1 LNEIYGSAE
10 EIRAKI
16 TSKLLLQAIDYWESI
31 AEDDVIPRRSA
42 IDPMAIPK
50 LLPTTLIVEAEDDG
64 GFRYQL
70 AGTAVEERYK
80 LGTLR
85 GKTPEEVVG
94 DAAEKV
100 LVPYRRVR
108 DEAVLFYRESTLEW
122 VSAPQKY
129 THYMVLLLPLSDDG
143 KNVNMIL
150 GIQDF
155 IRAPSVD

>member
-1 LNEIYGSAE
+1 
-10 EIRAKI
+10 
-16 TSKLLLQAIDYWESI
+16 
-31 AEDDVIPRRSA
+31 
-42 IDPMAIPK
+42 M
-50 LLPTTLIVEAEDDG
+50 
-64 GFRYQL
+64 
-70 AGTAVEERYK
+70 
-80 LGTLR
+80 
-85 GKTPEEVVG
+85 
-94 DAAEKV
+94 
-100 LVPYRRVR
+100 R

>member
-1 LNEIYGSAE
+1 MNEIYGSAE

-100 LVPYRRVR
+100 L
-108 DEAVLFYRESTLEW
+108 FYRESTLEW